1 MTALPLYPLRF
12 EPIHEYRPWGGRR
25 LADLIAE
32 PLPAQGPV
40 GEAWVLSDRDDYP
53 SRVSNGPLTGRSL
66 HQLLLQFPEQMMGD
80 LAGRFA
86 RFPLLLKFLDVQ
98 TALSVQVHP
107 SQQQAAYLPAGE
119 TAKTE
124 AWFVLRTGENS
135 RVHAGLKPDA
145 TATTLRQAI
154 AVGELPDQL
163 ASFTPEP
170 GDTVFIPAGTVHALA
185 DVIVFEVQQNSDVT
199 YRLYDWDN
207 TDANTGQPRALQID
221 QALACTNFEQGPVH
235 PITPLIEPGARRSR
249 KRLLS
254 SRQFCLS
261 QTGGESPCAVG
272 VAGRPQVL
280 ICTEGTGHLD
290 HQGASYDIRAG
301 QVWLLPAQVGAAMFR
316 PTANATLLEVEIP
329 DSALADNSTTTR

>member
-1 MTALPLYPLRF
+1 VTALPLYPLRF
-12 EPIHEYRPWGGRR
+12 EPIYEYRPWGGRR

-32 PLPAQGPV
+32 PLPAHGTV
-40 GEAWVLSDRDDYP
+40 GEAWVLSDRDDHP
-53 SRVSNGPLTGRSL
+53 SRVCNGPLTGRSL
-66 HQLLLQFPEQMMGD
+66 QQLLRQFPEQMMGD
-80 LAGRFA
+80 LTARFD

-107 SQQQAAYLPAGE
+107 SQQDTAYIPVGE

-135 RVHAGLKPDA
+135 RVYAGLKPDA
-145 TATTLRQAI
+145 TLATVRQAI

-163 ASFTPEP
+163 ASFTPQL
-170 GDTVFIPAGTVHALA
+170 GDTVFIPAGTVHALS
-185 DVIVFEVQQNSDVT
+185 DVVVFEVQQNSDVT

-207 TDANTGQPRALQID
+207 ADANTGQPRALQID
-221 QALACTNFEQGPVH
+221 QALACINFQQGPVH
-235 PITPLIEPGARRSR
+235 PVTPLVEPGARRSR

-254 SRQFCLS
+254 SRHFCLR
-261 QTGGESPCAVG
+261 QIGGDSPCAVG

-280 ICTEGTGHLD
+280 ICTEGTGRLD

-316 PTANATLLEVEIP
+316 PAANATLLEVEIP
-329 DSALADNSTTTR
+329 DGASADDSTANR